1 MALHCMNWFHFH
13 FPRKSKAANTHVFR
27 EGRRLP
33 EPFLR
38 HGFIVQ
44 FLNHVKSSPGWTEWW
59 RRAICFQSFQAGLL
73 CCVAESSQAAQ
84 SGFSL
89 SSDAGAGKHPKS
101 SASWGQP
108 SAPLACSRLES
119 GFPWESTCCSAGNSR
134 TASECGLCSSLWQL
148 RQQQHLWERKLYPSM
163 KL

>member
-1 MALHCMNWFHFH
+1 MFSAACRCWGQMALHCMNWFHFH

-38 HGFIVQ
+38 HGFITQ

-101 SASWGQP
+101 SASWGHVPAWSLAFPGKAHAAQP
-108 SAPLACSRLES
+108 GTHGLPVSVVSAHH
-119 GFPWESTCCSAGNSR
+119 
-134 TASECGLCSSLWQL
+134 CGS
-148 RQQQHLWERKLYPSM
+148 
-163 KL
+163 